1 MYLYV
6 CVCVRILSG
15 DDVGGVPKPPKQP
28 VSLAEFLDRKLVK
41 TAAKTIKVAACFC
54 FVRNHNSCNEAKICS
69 FWLMNWLLPL

>member
-6 CVCVRILSG
+6 CVCVLSG
-15 DDVGGVPKPPKQP
+15 DDVSGVPKPPKRP

-54 FVRNHNSCNEAKICS
+54 FPQNHNSCDEAKI
-69 FWLMNWLLPL
+69 FLFG